1 MEVMDVSDVA
11 PPALTVDRAVEL
23 VTAYLGAWTERRSP
37 VRRRLLH
44 HCWSETGTFSSWT
57 MNVQGFDAMDA
68 HIAASLRQQ
77 PRRCRRTRTCEVHV
91 RNGKLS
97 FTWILVDEDDGVL
110 LEGSEFAEVG
120 EDGRFERVTSFA
132 GRPQAEAEATPAP
145 NA

>member
-1 MEVMDVSDVA
+1 MSDVA

-77 PRRCRRTRTCEVHV
+77 PRRCRRMRTCEVHV

-97 FTWILVDEDDGVL
+97 FTWVLVDEDDDVL

-132 GRPQAEAEATPAP
+132 GRPQAEAEAEATPAP

>member
-1 MEVMDVSDVA
+1 MSDVS
-11 PPALTVDRAVEL
+11 PPELTGDRALEL

-57 MNVQGFDAMDA
+57 MNVRGFDAMDA
-68 HIAASLRQQ
+68 HIASALRQQ
-77 PRRCRRTRTCEVHV
+77 PRRCRRLRTCEVHV

-97 FTWILVDEDDGVL
+97 FTWMLVGEDDEIV

-132 GRPQAEAEATPAP
+132 GRPEGEPETETSTAGTTS
-145 NA
+145 

>member
-1 MEVMDVSDVA
+1 VSDIV
-11 PPALTVDRAVEL
+11 PPPLTGNRAVEL

-68 HIAASLRQQ
+68 HIASALRQL
-77 PRRCRRTRTCEVHV
+77 PRRCRRVRKCDVHV
-91 RNGKLS
+91 RNGKVS
-97 FTWILVDEDDGVL
+97 FTWVLLDEDEQLV

-132 GRPQAEAEATPAP
+132 GRPETEPAGELT
-145 NA
+145 

>member
-1 MEVMDVSDVA
+1 MSDVA

-68 HIAASLRQQ
+68 HIGASLRQQ
-77 PRRCRRTRTCEVHV
+77 PRRCRRMRTCEVHV

-97 FTWILVDEDDGVL
+97 FTWVLVDEDDDVL

-132 GRPQAEAEATPAP
+132 GRPQTEAEATPAP

>member
-1 MEVMDVSDVA
+1 VSDVM
-11 PPALTVDRAVEL
+11 PPPLTVDRAAEL
-23 VTAYLGAWTERRSP
+23 VTAYLAAWTERRSP

-57 MNVQGFDAMDA
+57 MNVQGFDAMDT

-77 PRRCRRTRTCEVHV
+77 PRRCRRVRTSEVHV
-91 RNGKLS
+91 HNGKAS
-97 FTWILVDEDDGVL
+97 FTWVLLDADDEVV

-132 GRPQAEAEATPAP
+132 GRPDSEPAP
-145 NA
+145 TSAE

>member
-1 MEVMDVSDVA
+1 VDVSDVA

-77 PRRCRRTRTCEVHV
+77 PRRCRRMRTCEVHV

-97 FTWILVDEDDGVL
+97 FTWVLVDEDDDVL